1 MALFCKKNFS
11 SRSPSPRKL
20 NKASFPNA
28 FRPDC
33 PTRPFRG
40 QQNSSESS
48 ESTEETESAE
58 SGSIDPPGVALIR
71 PATVREGTQPP
82 QGAMIC
88 YITGSTNRPLYHFP
102 HWCNPRCSVI
112 PSGARNL
119 VLTTTPCVRADYSGR
134 QASLALGMTS
144 QKALPQIPGLHL
156 LGNWYKSRPGKPE

>member
-1 MALFCKKNFS
+1 MALFCKKTFL
-11 SRSPSPRKL
+11 PAPL
-20 NKASFPNA
+20 PLVSFPNA

-48 ESTEETESAE
+48 ESTEETE

-112 PSGARNL
+112 PSGTRNL